1 MVLNLPSVLL
11 QSSSSTGSGKCS
23 IFVALPQVNNMQ
35 TESFHPWA
43 GVGQADLQADAGPVQ
58 CAQGNVLHN
67 MQTTVVKATCTTGA
81 YYRGY
86 STRRSHKPTCVRSA
100 VARNRRS
107 VAPLPTNR
115 KKRQGLGFLARS
127 CPMMAPTPVHQD
139 VEAWQIVH
147 RPGLRPEG

>member
-1 MVLNLPSVLL
+1 MDHPTECPMALNLPSVLL
-11 QSSSSTGSGKCS
+11 QSSSSTGSVKCS

-35 TESFHPWA
+35 TESLHPWA

-100 VARNRRS
+100 IARNRRS
-107 VAPLPTNR
+107 VAPLPYQQEETAR
-115 KKRQGLGFLARS
+115 AGLLGKVLS
-127 CPMMAPTPVHQD
+127 NDGTHTSTP
-139 VEAWQIVH
+139 
-147 RPGLRPEG
+147 GC